1 MEEDGRELTKWEKV
15 LELVRLAFRNGVLP
29 EEAAWKAVVL
39 IPKEGG
45 DYCSIGLVAVIL
57 NCRFTAAITY
67 HDFLH
72 GFRVSRSTG
81 TSTLNLNMLQ
91 QVAALR

>member
-1 MEEDGRELTKWEKV
+1 M
-15 LELVRLAFRNGVLP
+15 ELVQLALCDGVLP
-29 EEAAWKAVVL
+29 EEAAWQEVVL
-39 IPKEGG
+39 ILKGGG
-45 DYCSIGLVAVIL
+45 DYRDIGLVEVICKALAVIL

-72 GFRVSRSTG
+72 GIQAGSGTG
-81 TSTLNLNMLQ
+81 ATTLELNLLQ